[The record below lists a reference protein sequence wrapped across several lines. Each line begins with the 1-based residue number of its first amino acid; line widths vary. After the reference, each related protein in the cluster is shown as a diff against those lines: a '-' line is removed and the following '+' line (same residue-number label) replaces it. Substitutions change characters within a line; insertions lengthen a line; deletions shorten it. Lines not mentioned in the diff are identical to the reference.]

1 MEDLKFT
8 NAALSEVPIDSSDGA
23 GMRSF
28 QLLVTIFDEMKAERR
43 LSIDADSDVLFLSK

>member
-8 NAALSEVPIDSSDGA
+8 NAALSEVSIDSSDEA

-28 QLLVTIFDEMKAERR
+28 QFLVTIFDEMKAKRR
-43 LSIDADSDVLFLSK
+43 LSIDADSAKRGLM

>member
-23 GMRSF
+23 GIRSF
-28 QLLVTIFDEMKAERR
+28 QFLVAIFDEMKAAHLLR
-43 LSIDADSDVLFLSK
+43 LDA